1 MYLTKAHHGLDAWQ
15 VAMTLVTHV
24 YAATRSFPREE
35 LYGLVTQVRRS
46 AVSVPSNIAE
56 GAGRTGPREFA
67 KFLSISRGSLAE
79 LETQLLI
86 AVALG
91 YVRRDDV
98 AFSLIDRV
106 SRLLTGL
113 QRSLRNAARL
123 TADR

>member
-15 VAMTLVTHV
+15 VAMMLVTHV

-79 LETQLLI
+79 LETRLLI
-86 AVALG
+86 AVTLG
-91 YVRRDDV
+91 YMQRTDA
-98 AFSLIDRV
+98 AF
-106 SRLLTGL
+106 
-113 QRSLRNAARL
+113 
-123 TADR
+123 